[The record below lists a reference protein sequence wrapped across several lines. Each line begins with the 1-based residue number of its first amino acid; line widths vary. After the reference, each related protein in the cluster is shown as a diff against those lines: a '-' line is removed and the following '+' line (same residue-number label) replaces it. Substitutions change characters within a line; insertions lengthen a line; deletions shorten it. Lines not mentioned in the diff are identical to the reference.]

1 MTTLGDYRLVFV
13 GPAKG
18 VTAVGDYAEDFVNGV
33 RPYFGNVVEV
43 RTGGPGDH
51 TLADLRRL
59 RRDVAAHVAHGQRHR
74 VLVHAEL
81 STGALA
87 PFWSTAGVKGA
98 PVTGTVHDP
107 PQGVWMPARTTFV
120 ARSRL
125 LNHGIHYPLRP
136 LSRAIE
142 GRVYDGRLLFA
153 LTETGRRSIE
163 ETYPA
168 TRTAYIPHLVRDR
181 PVIRPAQ
188 DRPRAVGFFGHVY
201 RGKGFEQIV
210 KIRAAL
216 PADVAIRVAGR
227 GTEDL
232 PGIEGVEILGAVDGP
247 AEDAF
252 FESVRAIVVPYGKRH
267 FYAESF
273 AASGVVA
280 HSMAYRTPV
289 VTTDW
294 GSLAE
299 LDEEVGAAVVSTTG
313 LDGDAVATALAR
325 TITAVVD
332 DEARLTELGRRADEA
347 RQARSCA
354 STAAAFAAQWSA
366 LLGLEADPVT
376 RAKGNVT

>member
-1 MTTLGDYRLVFV
+1 MATLEDYRLVFV
-13 GPAKG
+13 GPAQG
-18 VTAVGDYAEDFVNGV
+18 VTAVGDYSEDFVGGV
-33 RPYFGNVVEV
+33 RPYFGEVVEV
-43 RTGGPGDH
+43 RTGGPGDD
-51 TLADLRRL
+51 TLADLRAL
-59 RRDVAAHVAHGQRHR
+59 RREVEAHVAAGRRHR

-107 PQGVWMPARTTFV
+107 PQGVWMPARTKFV
-120 ARSRL
+120 GSSRL

-142 GRVYDGRLLFA
+142 GRVYAGRTLFA
-153 LTETGRRSIE
+153 LTETGRQSIAR
-163 ETYPA
+163 TYPA

-181 PVIRPAQ
+181 PTIRPAHE
-188 DRPRAVGFFGHVY
+188 RPRAVGFFGHVY

-210 KIRAAL
+210 TIREAL
-216 PADVAIRVAGR
+216 PADIAIRIAGR

-232 PGIEGVEILGAVDGP
+232 PAIAGVEILGAVDGS

-289 VTTDW
+289 VCTDW

-299 LDEEVGAAVVSTTG
+299 LDEHVGAAVVSTKG
-313 LDGDAVATALAR
+313 LEGDAVAAALAQ
-325 TITAVVD
+325 TIASVVD
-332 DEARLTELGRRADEA
+332 DEQRLTELGRYADET
-347 RQARSCA
+347 RRLRSTS
-354 STAAAFAAQWSA
+354 STAAAFAAEWSRM
-366 LLGLEADPVT
+366 LGLEAGPPVE
-376 RAKGNVT
+376 GLVT